1 MKIIEKVKPTGL
13 FTNYIYRAIPLA
25 FDESLSYYE
34 TLCGLLSYLK
44 DTVIPVLNNNAD
56 AIVEVQNKITE
67 LQEYVDN
74 YFDNLDVQE
83 EINNKLDDMVEQGT
97 LQEIIVQYLQVA
109 GVLGYDTVSDM
120 VSATNI
126 VNGSICRTL
135 GDSTYLDGK
144 GAFYKVRTVTNDDT
158 VDGINIIALD
168 VSDTLIAE
176 KIPDYY
182 INTINTQISSINS
195 NLELI
200 NNGKLLIIGDSFIDE
215 YPNNNWGL
223 KLVNL
228 MGLSSGDYTILGEGG
243 AGIYNVGNQSTN
255 FLGLLQANISNI
267 TDKDKYTKI
276 IIGGGYNDGNATSI
290 SDILTPMEQLIT
302 YCKTQFPN
310 AKIYLSEFGWNMKY
324 DGITFR
330 QRINGIVIPT
340 YKQAS
345 KFGAYY
351 LNNVEFC
358 YRDMNL
364 YESTDPV
371 NESVVHPND
380 DGQREIAQ
388 AIYEALTTGY
398 SPRYKSSNIAFDAST
413 SSDISNAN
421 IRFFHQVTT
430 TNHVLTLNGN
440 FGISKTY
447 NPNNGLSIDLGLM
460 PDPLIRRSNAD
471 LQFIANVTG
480 RVYSTS
486 NAVYYVNIQLNY
498 NSSGHVIANIPR
510 GLTTSNVDLNSLVI
524 TDTVTFDRYMW

>member
-1 MKIIEKVKPTGL
+1 MNEIQKLPPFKRFCITIG
-13 FTNYIYRAIPLA
+13 AIPA
-25 FDESLSYYE
+25 TYIESLSYYE
-34 TLCGLLSYLK
+34 TLLWLCKYLQ
-44 DTVIPVLNNNAD
+44 DTVIPAINTNA
-56 AIVEVQNKITE
+56 AAVTE
-67 LQEYVDN
+67 LQTAFETLQSYVDS
-74 YFDNLDVQE
+74 YFENLDIQTEV
-83 EINNKLDDMVEQGT
+83 NNKIDEMVEAGE

-109 GVLGYDTVSDM
+109 GVLGYDTIAAM
-120 VSATNI
+120 VASANI
-126 VNGSICRTL
+126 SEGSICRTL
-135 GDSTYLDGK
+135 GESSYMDGK
-144 GAFYKVRTVTNDDT
+144 GAFYKVRTVTSGDV
-158 VDGINIIALD
+158 VDGVNIVALD

-276 IIGGGYNDGNATSI
+276 IIGGGYNDGNATSA

-388 AIYEALTTGY
+388 AIYDALTTGY
-398 SPRYKSSNIAFDAST
+398 TPRYKSSNIAFDAST
-413 SSDISNAN
+413 SSDINSAN

-460 PDPLIRRSNAD
+460 PDPLIRRSATD

-480 RVYSTS
+480 RVYTTS

-524 TDTVTFDRYMW
+524 VDTVTFDRYMW